1 VLFRSVRLKR
11 YRKEGEH
18 YFSYHLLDA
27 SLTMVKSRRSSTTN
41 VRASTIIREHTA
53 EIHRP
58 HHPLGNDHWPT
69 LYQETSDMLQMSIFC
84 YWAGDVRKLIKDG
97 QLTDEQIVKALCQ
110 FPTEL
115 QDLSEALSK
124 TLELLANRKT
134 NPGYDLYASM
144 LTEVSEQFRRLVE
157 ATGNNRV
164 FELLH
169 VEDQVAGKFGGPVYV
184 NSINHATKRITIGFR
199 GSVTTKDFLCDWK
212 TALAKIA
219 NPLAGE
225 QRSGGDFIHVHHG
238 FKEYLYDP
246 VVETENE
253 EGVLEK
259 QPLIAHMLSRVAKLF
274 EEYPDYHL
282 YTTGH
287 SLGGAL
293 ATLFAM
299 EAGAS
304 KDPRIKKPV
313 TCITFASPRVGN
325 LSFGRVFKNLE
336 KSRRVRCFRVV
347 NDDDLIPEIPATANM
362 SCMYISCLPNKIYR
376 HVGLTSHLHRE
387 RTALITYP
395 RHYNHPVRLF
405 FSDCGV
411 LFKNIFTAV
420 VYAPFVCTCQ
430 TSYAANHGCQE
441 YSSRLKKAESALK
454 AIYLNEQYGEQR
466 KVILINDLSEAGGRS
481 LPF

>member
-1 VLFRSVRLKR
+1 MITGLLSTKRPATCFKVRSWRSVALTLRVVFHSNKVV
-11 YRKEGEH
+11 
-18 YFSYHLLDA
+18 LD
-27 SLTMVKSRRSSTTN
+27 SLAV
-41 VRASTIIREHTA
+41 
-53 EIHRP
+53 
-58 HHPLGNDHWPT
+58 
-69 LYQETSDMLQMSIFC
+69 SIFC

-144 LTEVSEQFRRLVE
+144 LGEVSEQFRRLVE

-293 ATLFAM
+293 ATLFEM

-325 LSFGRVFKNLE
+325 LSFGRVFK
-336 KSRRVRCFRVV
+336 
-347 NDDDLIPEIPATANM
+347 
-362 SCMYISCLPNKIYR
+362 
-376 HVGLTSHLHRE
+376 VGLFHTFLVSTHSSLLLTRHHLHI
-387 RTALITYP
+387 RT
-395 RHYNHPVRLF
+395 
-405 FSDCGV
+405 S
-411 LFKNIFTAV
+411 
-420 VYAPFVCTCQ
+420 
-430 TSYAANHGCQE
+430 
-441 YSSRLKKAESALK
+441 
-454 AIYLNEQYGEQR
+454 R
-466 KVILINDLSEAGGRS
+466 KVAEFDAFVSSMMTI
-481 LPF
+481 